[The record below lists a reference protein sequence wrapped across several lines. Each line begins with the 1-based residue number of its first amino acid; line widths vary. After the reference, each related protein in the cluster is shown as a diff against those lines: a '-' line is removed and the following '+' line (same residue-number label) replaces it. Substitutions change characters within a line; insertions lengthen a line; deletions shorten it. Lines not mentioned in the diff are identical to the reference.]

1 MSDWYT
7 GSANTLLKT
16 LIRGLFGLEVYFDH
30 FRLRPA
36 NKFFSNEADLMVSIG
51 HKLTKITYKNL
62 NEGRRT
68 FKLNGQT
75 IKPKLD
81 DVSGLYYVQIN
92 KDALEDQNVIE
103 IID

>member
-30 FRLRPA
+30 FRLRPTNA
-36 NKFFSNEADLMVSIG
+36 FFSNEANLMVSIG
-51 HKLTKITYKNL
+51 QKLTKITYKNL
-62 NEGRRT
+62 NQGKRI

-75 IKPKLD
+75 IEPKLD
-81 DVSGLYYVQIN
+81 NVNGLYYVNIN
-92 KDALEDQNVIE
+92 KNTLEDQNVIE